1 MIYINGRFLTRP
13 MTGVERY
20 AYNICK
26 SLLSMGQTFTIIC
39 PKRPILDIYD
49 THDMN
54 IVHFGHGNSHFWE
67 QCMLPFFF
75 VRKKNYLL
83 LNFTGLGPILIRKKI
98 MTIHDLSFLENSS
111 WHSLPY
117 RLWYKMMTPLAARTS
132 RQLITVS
139 NFSKN
144 EILRFYPSL
153 KKKEITIVYN
163 AADKDLFHR
172 TASEGTSTE
181 RFVLAVSSI
190 DPRKNFIRLLEAFTE
205 LPTCRLNIVGK
216 ANRVF
221 KQQNLQKQNSD
232 NVKFLGKVSDQELVR
247 LYNHAYCFVF
257 PSIYEGFGI
266 PPIEAMAC
274 GCPVLAA
281 DIPVLREVCSDGA
294 IYFDPYNVQ
303 DICNTIKQFM
313 QTEDN
318 SRNQL
323 IDKGL
328 ANASRFSWEVS
339 AKKVLE
345 IINNYTDATK

>member
-1 MIYINGRFLTRP
+1 M
-13 MTGVERY
+13 
-20 AYNICK
+20 
-26 SLLSMGQTFTIIC
+26 
-39 PKRPILDIYD
+39 
-49 THDMN
+49 
-54 IVHFGHGNSHFWE
+54 
-67 QCMLPFFF
+67 
-75 VRKKNYLL
+75 
-83 LNFTGLGPILIRKKI
+83 
-98 MTIHDLSFLENSS
+98 
-111 WHSLPY
+111 
-117 RLWYKMMTPLAARTS
+117 
-132 RQLITVS
+132 
-139 NFSKN
+139 
-144 EILRFYPSL
+144 
-153 KKKEITIVYN
+153 
-163 AADKDLFHR
+163 
-172 TASEGTSTE
+172 
-181 RFVLAVSSI
+181 
-190 DPRKNFIRLLEAFTE
+190 
-205 LPTCRLNIVGK
+205 
-216 ANRVF
+216 F
-221 KQQNLQKQNSD
+221 KQQDLQKQNSD

-345 IINNYTDATK
+345 IINNYTDATKLTAC